1 MRIKPSPNN
10 QPIKMAAINH
20 KMGKT
25 DRKDRGQLMKLQA
38 TTKMTSKKMNKNMKR
53 KSMEVTKMRTVTEN
67 WYDKSLRNDEVKLH
81 ALLI

>member
-10 QPIKMAAINH
+10 QPIKMAAINR

-53 KSMEVTKMRTVTEN
+53 KSMEVTKMRMVTEN
-67 WYDKSLRNDEVKLH
+67 WYEKSLRNDEVKPH
-81 ALLI
+81 AI